1 MGLARATQDAT
12 VFTSLDFAI
21 AGLIMQGLV
30 DTENIINETMVSQS
44 TLSCSTHPI
53 VHCQCVL
60 SYPQI

>member
-53 VHCQCVL
+53 VHC
-60 SYPQI
+60 